1 VRRENKETRMASK
14 TKKTRKSETK
24 EQMLARWLASS
35 AKGFNA
41 GNLMSAGWE
50 PGMHGYITIDGL
62 NYERFDL
69 PTDGYVVVEWD
80 TDGNYVVL

>member
-1 VRRENKETRMASK
+1 MAGK
-14 TKKTRKSETK
+14 ARKTRKSETK
-24 EQMLARWLASS
+24 EQMLARWQAGA

-41 GNLMSAGWE
+41 GNLMNSGWE

-69 PTDGYVVVEWD
+69 PSGGYVVVEWD
-80 TDGNYVVL
+80 EDGNYVVL